1 MVLTFILYFSPFVL
15 LVVVFNLMYNT
26 GYVSIGG
33 YSINKSGISSFII
46 MCKMFISL
54 LVSLLLISTTPFSQI
69 CYALKFFRLP
79 RIFILQLMVMYRFI
93 FIFLINIIQTAE
105 VIRSLA
111 NRSISW
117 KDIKNILS
125 TFFIRSLKSLKMSIF
140 YACEGI

>member
-1 MVLTFILYFSPFVL
+1 
-15 LVVVFNLMYNT
+15 VVVFNLMYNT

-117 KDIKNILS
+117 KDIKISSLRFLS
-125 TFFIRSLKSLKMSIF
+125 DPLKSLKMSIF
-140 YACEGI
+140 LCLRGDLT